1 MCRLVHH
8 LNFMGKYVIFD
19 LPEFSLLQYY
29 FLKSYGFAVYKN
41 LDEFD
46 RNPYGI
52 LCCSSQEIFA
62 RLATFDLF
70 IGTWSISESPVALRD
85 EIFSR
90 GAFENYLI
98 AFQDTYSVP

>member
-62 RLATFDLF
+62 PWNLCFYWQNIF
-70 IGTWSISESPVALRD
+70 WSCRSAL
-85 EIFSR
+85 
-90 GAFENYLI
+90 Y
-98 AFQDTYSVP
+98 